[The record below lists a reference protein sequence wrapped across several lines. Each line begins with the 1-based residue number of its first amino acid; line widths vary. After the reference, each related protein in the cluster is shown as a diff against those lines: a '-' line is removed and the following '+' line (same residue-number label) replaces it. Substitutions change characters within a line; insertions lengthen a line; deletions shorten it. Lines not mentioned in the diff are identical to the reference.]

1 MRRVGSVL
9 VSAFLMGALASGC
22 GKAALPYAR
31 EMGDMALLRTM
42 GVDAGEAAGQVRV
55 TVSTGAR
62 AAGLQG
68 EGQPTLILS
77 ALGDSLS
84 GACRSLQGLSD
95 SYVFFGYVDQLL
107 LGEEAALAGVEPVL
121 DYLARD
127 VTLSLGTN
135 LWLIRGDTAQTAM
148 RAGGETGV
156 EPRLS
161 TLRTDSET
169 GAAGM
174 ARTAGEVLS
183 DLLERGSAYLPAL
196 EAADPEQS
204 QGETVLLEAGYGV
217 LRDGVLVGYLTGERA
232 RGLELLT
239 GHTAEDVVEVD
250 LPSGRTAA
258 RITGASV
265 RCEPVF
271 QEDEL
276 KALRLLC
283 RVTAELAEFSAPLGD
298 GELDQLR
305 QKLEERESLRL
316 QQVMDRLQSWG
327 ADCAGL
333 GSQVGRADP
342 GRWERIRGDW
352 DQRFSSVPLEISVE
366 VSVTR
371 TGEGAQGSGADARA
385 ERQT

>member
-1 MRRVGSVL
+1 M
-9 VSAFLMGALASGC
+9 
-22 GKAALPYAR
+22 
-31 EMGDMALLRTM
+31 
-42 GVDAGEAAGQVRV
+42 
-55 TVSTGAR
+55 
-62 AAGLQG
+62 
-68 EGQPTLILS
+68 
-77 ALGDSLS
+77 
-84 GACRSLQGLSD
+84 
-95 SYVFFGYVDQLL
+95 
-107 LGEEAALAGVEPVL
+107 EPVL

-305 QKLEERESLRL
+305 QELEERESLRL